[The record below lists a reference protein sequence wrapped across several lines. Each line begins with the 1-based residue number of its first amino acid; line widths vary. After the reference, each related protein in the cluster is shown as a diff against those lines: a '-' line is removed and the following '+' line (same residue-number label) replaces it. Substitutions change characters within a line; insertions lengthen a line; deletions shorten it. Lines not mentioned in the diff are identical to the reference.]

1 MLALITA
8 LPGKLKLWIS
18 IAGAVIVAVAIA
30 YMRGRSAG
38 ADARDAAEM
47 KRRQAAMKEAR
58 KIENEVAGLSDDEL
72 DRRLSR
78 WLRH

>member
-1 MLALITA
+1 MLTLITA
-8 LPGKLKLWIS
+8 IPGKLKLWFS

-38 ADARDAAEM
+38 SDAAEAAEL
-47 KRRQAAMKEAR
+47 KRRQAAMKQAR
-58 KIENEVAGLSDDEL
+58 KIEDEIACLSDDEL

-78 WLRH
+78 WIRK